1 LAEIRLGLPAITPPL
16 VDRFVAQMLNLDAL
30 GATVF
35 DKGCYPG
42 QEVVARVH
50 NLGDVKRRAHRYSM
64 TATPPAIGVAVTA
77 PGGDAV
83 GEVVRS
89 APTSEGCELLAVVD
103 HAAADG
109 ALAIGGA
116 TLRELPLPFAVPRR

>member
-1 LAEIRLGLPAITPPL
+1 
-16 VDRFVAQMLNLDAL
+16 MLNLDAL

-50 NLGDVKRRAHRYSM
+50 NLGDVKRRVHHYST
-64 TATPPAIGVAVTA
+64 TAAPTA
-77 PGGDAV
+77 GGDAV

-89 APTSEGCELLAVVD
+89 APTAEGCELLAVVD

-109 ALAIGGA
+109 PLTIVGA
-116 TLRELPLPFAVPRR
+116 TLRELPLPFPVPRR